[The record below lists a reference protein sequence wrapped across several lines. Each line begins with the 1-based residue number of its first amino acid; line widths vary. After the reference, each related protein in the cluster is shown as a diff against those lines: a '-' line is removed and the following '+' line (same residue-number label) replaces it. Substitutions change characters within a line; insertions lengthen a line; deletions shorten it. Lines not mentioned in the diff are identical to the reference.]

1 MKLGRLSLNVLP
13 ALLVVPLL
21 LSGLIAAPHYS
32 PWSEPANLGSTINTT
47 FNETAPTLSKDGLS
61 LYFSSN
67 RPCGEGVAV
76 LDLNIWVARRCSPEA
91 SGDRRECLQI
101 NVDGFEDSAPAFSR
115 YGHWMFF
122 VSDRPGSF
130 GTPGFNGRDI
140 WVSWRPHV
148 HDDHAWAEPINGGP
162 VINSEVAE
170 AGPTYFE
177 NDGQGWPQLF
187 FTSNR
192 NGTFDI
198 WVSDVFGGGQF
209 GPPTRV
215 NELST
220 DDLVEARPSIRHDG
234 LELFFFRT
242 AGAVFDIYAAIRPD
256 PGASWSEPVN
266 LSAPVNTNANEQQPA
281 ISSDRE
287 MLFFASNRPGTFGN
301 LDIWVATRV
310 KVQNP

>member
-1 MKLGRLSLNVLP
+1 MKLRRLSFNVLP
-13 ALLVVPLL
+13 AFLVVPLL

-32 PWSEPANLGSTINTT
+32 PWSEPVNLGSTINST

-67 RPCGEGVAV
+67 RPCGEGDAV
-76 LDLNIWVARRCSPEA
+76 LDLNIWVARRSSPDA
-91 SGDRRECLQI
+91 SWDPPECLQI
-101 NVDGFEDSAPAFSR
+101 NVDGFEDSAAAFSR
-115 YGHWMFF
+115 DGHWMFF

-162 VINSEVAE
+162 AINSEVAE

-192 NGTFDI
+192 NGTFDV

-281 ISSDRE
+281 ISSDRA